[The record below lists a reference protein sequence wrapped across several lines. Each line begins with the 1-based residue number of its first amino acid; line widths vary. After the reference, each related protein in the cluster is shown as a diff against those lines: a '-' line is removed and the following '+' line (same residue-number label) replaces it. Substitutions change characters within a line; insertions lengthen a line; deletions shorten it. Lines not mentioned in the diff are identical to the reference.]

1 MTLALAALALALVLG
16 AISIALQW
24 RAGVPGRIVE
34 SDGPVARPARVLRSA
49 KYGIAGKPDYLIL
62 EHGKVAPVEVKPT
75 RQSDRPWLRDVVQ
88 LAAYCLLVDE
98 THLHFAGYGYLR
110 YANRTFKID
119 FTETMRAEL
128 LRTAERLRADLSA
141 DDVDPDHDDPRRCA
155 RCPVRVPCRRP
166 VTG

>member
-49 KYGIAGKPDYLIL
+49 NYGIAGKPDYLIL

-128 LRTAERLRADLSA
+128 LRTAERLRADLAA

-155 RCPVRVPCRRP
+155 RCPVRVPCGRP